1 MKLRKLTNFFIL
13 IILIPT
19 FLVEGQVYVR
29 GYYRSDGVYVRPHYR
44 TYPDGI
50 PYNNY
55 SFPGNYNPNTGE
67 ITPGDPLKYL
77 EKYNTNLRIIPEP
90 LKLPEP
96 SILEIKLSEPSILK
110 KYYPNN
116 YFNKTSKIKFKKL
129 IYTTT
134 KQEDILIIDG
144 DEAKDIII
152 IDGDTFEYNGERFRI
167 YGYNAPELDEPGGL
181 LAKMVLSLILLN
193 SNTITI
199 KRIAKDKYGRTIAKV
214 FVYGTDIVELL
225 K

>member
-29 GYYRSDGVYVRPHYR
+29 GYYRSNGVYVRPHYR

-116 YFNKTSKIKFKKL
+116 YFNKTSKIKFKKP
-129 IYTTT
+129 IYTYTT
-134 KQEDILIIDG
+134 KPVCWESITIKPAKLEDLIKPTKRLEDSLFEDIL
-144 DEAKDIII
+144 KDMYI
-152 IDGDTFEYNGERFRI
+152 
-167 YGYNAPELDEPGGL
+167 
-181 LAKMVLSLILLN
+181 KLLN
-193 SNTITI
+193 
-199 KRIAKDKYGRTIAKV
+199 
-214 FVYGTDIVELL
+214 L
-225 K
+225 KIF

>member
-1 MKLRKLTNFFIL
+1 
-13 IILIPT
+13 
-19 FLVEGQVYVR
+19 
-29 GYYRSDGVYVRPHYR
+29 VRPHYR

-67 ITPGDPLKYL
+67 ITPGDFLKYL
-77 EKYNTNLRIIPEP
+77 EKYNTKIIPEP

-96 SILEIKLSEPSILK
+96 SILEIKLPEPSILK

-116 YFNKTSKIKFKKL
+116 YFNKTSKIKFKKP

-214 FVYGTDIVELL
+214 FVYGKDIVELL

>member
-19 FLVEGQVYVR
+19 FLVEGQVYVS

-67 ITPGDPLKYL
+67 ITPGDLLKYL

-96 SILEIKLSEPSILK
+96 STLEI
-110 KYYPNN
+110 
-116 YFNKTSKIKFKKL
+116 
-129 IYTTT
+129 YTNT
-134 KQEDILIIDG
+134 KPEDILIIDG
-144 DEAKDIII
+144 NEAKDILI